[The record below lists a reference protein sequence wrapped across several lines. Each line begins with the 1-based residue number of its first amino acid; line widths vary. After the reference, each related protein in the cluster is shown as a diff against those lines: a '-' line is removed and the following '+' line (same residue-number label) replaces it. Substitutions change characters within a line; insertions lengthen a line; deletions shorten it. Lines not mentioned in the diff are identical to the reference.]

1 MFASYMLTG
10 ITGRGG
16 QKAWKEHTYEV
27 ESPGLF
33 AGPTCV
39 LLQKLNNTKVI
50 LHQITMVDQHPEF
63 YSQQSVLMIL

>member
-50 LHQITMVDQHPEF
+50 LHQIDLKVFEIWNVFTERG
-63 YSQQSVLMIL
+63 